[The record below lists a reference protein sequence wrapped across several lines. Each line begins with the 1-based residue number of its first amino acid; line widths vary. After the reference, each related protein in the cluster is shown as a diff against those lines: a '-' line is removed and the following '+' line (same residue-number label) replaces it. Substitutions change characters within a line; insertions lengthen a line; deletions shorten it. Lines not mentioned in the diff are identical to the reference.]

1 MNNINNMNN
10 NYLLLLG
17 NDLTSII
24 LTKVID
30 LYEIDIIIIE
40 KKINTIKNK
49 ISLYHSNKRLYRLWF
64 NFFV

>member
-1 MNNINNMNN
+1 MNNMNN

-17 NDLTSII
+17 NDLTAII

-40 KKINTIKNK
+40 KKDKYYK
-49 ISLYHSNKRLYRLWF
+49 K
-64 NFFV
+64 

>member
-10 NYLLLLG
+10 KYLLLLG

>member
-40 KKINTIKNK
+40 KKDKYYK
-49 ISLYHSNKRLYRLWF
+49 K
-64 NFFV
+64 

>member
-49 ISLYHSNKRLYRLWF
+49 ISLYHSNKRLWF

>member
-10 NYLLLLG
+10 NYLLLG